1 MKKHWIRICAIALVL
16 CCIFAAVTGCAG
28 SAEAE
33 AKPKTVVREKIQ
45 PRDGLQTILVF
56 CVDEADTPQDK
67 TAYRNGKTVDLLLVM
82 VMDTVAG
89 KTRALQINPDT
100 LISYTPQG
108 TKEALQLPLGQ
119 VYSYGS
125 GGSDSGQA
133 QMKEMSRFLGGLPMD
148 HYLTFSMDAVAV
160 VNDYIGCVELPMP
173 EGLETVFPEV
183 QAGAQYHLAGQEV
196 MDFLRYRGTKDVSNE
211 EKMLR
216 QRKYM
221 MEMLPT
227 LFEKAKDEDFLTKL
241 TVKLGEGMATDLT
254 LSQMVQVLDL
264 MAGFELDTNV
274 VTIPGEGS
282 LEDGTYHFTPDADA
296 MNGILDELFCE

>member
-1 MKKHWIRICAIALVL
+1 MKKHWIRICPIALVL
-16 CCIFAAVTGCAG
+16 CCVFAAVTGCAG
-28 SAEAE
+28 STEAE
-33 AKPKTVVREKIQ
+33 AKPKTVAREKIQ
-45 PRDGLQTILVF
+45 PREGLQTILVF

-133 QMKEMSRFLGGLPMD
+133 QMKEVSRFLGGLPMD

-183 QAGAQYHLAGQEV
+183 QAGEKYLLAGQKV
-196 MDFLRYRGTKDVSNE
+196 MDFLRYRGTEDVSNE

-216 QRKYM
+216 QRQYM

-241 TVKLGEGMATDLT
+241 TMKLGEGMATDLT

-264 MAGFELDTNV
+264 MADFELDTNV
-274 VTIPGEGS
+274 VTIPGAGS
-282 LEDGTYHFTPDADA
+282 LEDGAYHFTPDADA

>member
-1 MKKHWIRICAIALVL
+1 MKKQWIRICCALLAL
-16 CCIFAAVTGCAG
+16 CCIVTGVTGCAG
-28 SAEAE
+28 SEKDAQ
-33 AKPKTVVREKIQ
+33 KPTAAPTKRIQ
-45 PRDGLQTILVF
+45 PREGLQTILVF
-56 CVDEADTPQDK
+56 CVDEVEKPQDN
-67 TAYRNGKTVDLLLVM
+67 TAYRNGKFVDLLLVM

-133 QMKEMSRFLGGLPMD
+133 QMKEVSRFLGGLPMD
-148 HYLTFSMDAVAV
+148 HYLTFSMEAVAL
-160 VNDYIGCVELPMP
+160 VNDDIGSVEITMP
-173 EGLETVFPEV
+173 EGLNTVFPEV
-183 QAGAQYHLAGQEV
+183 QAGEKYLLAGQEV
-196 MDFLRYRGTKDVSNE
+196 MDFLRYRGGTDVSNE

-216 QRKYM
+216 QRQYM

-227 LFEKAKDEDFLTKL
+227 LFERAKDEDFLTKL

-264 MAGFELDTNV
+264 MSSYELDKTV
-274 VTIPGEGS
+274 VTIPGEGTQ
-282 LEDGTYHFTPDADA
+282 EDGAYHFTPDADA
-296 MNGILDELFCE
+296 LNGILDELFCE